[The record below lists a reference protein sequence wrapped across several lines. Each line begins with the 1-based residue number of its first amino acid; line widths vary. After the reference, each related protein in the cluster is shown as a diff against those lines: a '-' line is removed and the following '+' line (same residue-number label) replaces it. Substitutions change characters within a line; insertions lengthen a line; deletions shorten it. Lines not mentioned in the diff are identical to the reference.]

1 MSSEDDRSV
10 ISIQKVNKIFGTK
23 KAITD
28 LSLEIKRGD
37 FFGFLGPNGAG
48 KTTTIRMI
56 LDVLRP
62 SSGSIKLFGESNRKV
77 VQAHQKIGFLS
88 GDMVL
93 EDDLT
98 GFQYLNFIDHAHGG
112 NHQARIK
119 ELADLLQANLKI
131 RISNYSRGNKQK
143 IGLIAALMHNP
154 ELLILD
160 EPTDGFDP
168 LIQEIFSDLM
178 KKYMSSGGTIFM
190 SSHILS
196 EVQQLCKK
204 VAFIREGS
212 IVGIKSIEE
221 LTHSNSKRI
230 ELVINEKGAAELSK
244 DYHKLIGLSLM
255 SRSGKSMVF
264 SYDGD
269 IKKMLDYFAHKNLS
283 DISIKE
289 PELEDAFMD
298 YYKNHDQ

>member
-1 MSSEDDRSV
+1 MSNEDDRSV
-10 ISIQKVNKIFGTK
+10 ISIQKVNKTFGTK

-28 LSLEIKRGD
+28 LSLEINRGD

-62 SSGSIKLFGESNRKV
+62 SSGSINLFGTSNRNV

-98 GFQYLNFIDHAHGG
+98 GLQYLDFIDQVHGG
-112 NHQARIK
+112 GHQVKIK
-119 ELADLLQANLKI
+119 ELATLLQANLKVK
-131 RISNYSRGNKQK
+131 ISNYSRGNKQK

-190 SSHILS
+190 SSHILN

-230 ELVINEKGAAELSK
+230 ELVINDKGAAELGK
-244 DYHKLIGLSLM
+244 DYHKLTGLSLI
-255 SRSGKSMVF
+255 SHSGQSMVF
-264 SYDGD
+264 SYGGD
-269 IKKMLDYFAHKNLS
+269 IKKALDYFAHKDLS
-283 DISIKE
+283 DISIRE

-298 YYKNHDQ
+298 YYKKPEQ